1 MKPLLKWA
9 GGKRHI
15 AHTLEQHLPSD
26 WSAGS
31 YYEPFLGGAAFF
43 LHLQPP
49 RAVVADLNPWL
60 VRFYTDVREK
70 PKELVSGIRGI
81 AGVFDGNPPD
91 SKKDFYLSLRT
102 EFNESDLSLES
113 SVLLY
118 ALNKLCFNGLYR
130 ENSKGKFNVPFGQKA
145 RFPSFSEEDFLM
157 ASEMLSETNIEL
169 SDFEETVSGA
179 SKGDFVYFDP
189 PYVPV
194 SATSSFT
201 SYSSEGFG
209 LEAQVRLASTMLELK
224 KKGVRAMTSN
234 SFTDLTSEIYGG
246 LRQETILAPRMVS
259 ASAAGRGEIK
269 ELLIMNY

>member
-1 MKPLLKWA
+1 MNPLLKWA

-15 AHTLEQHLPSD
+15 AKTLEKHLPGD
-26 WSAGS
+26 WSAGT
-31 YYEPFLGGAAFF
+31 YFEPFLGGAAFF
-43 LHLQPP
+43 LHLSPT

-60 VRFYTDVREK
+60 VRFYEDVREK
-70 PKELVSGIRGI
+70 PKELVTGIRAI
-81 AGVFDGNPPD
+81 AGTFDSQPID

-102 EFNESDLSLES
+102 AFNESEVSLES
-113 SVLLY
+113 SVLLFS
-118 ALNKLCFNGLYR
+118 LNKLCFNGLYR

-145 RFPSFSEEDFLM
+145 RFPSFNEEEFFM
-157 ASEMLSETNIEL
+157 ASEMLTGASINL
-169 SDFEETVSGA
+169 SDFEETVSK
-179 SKGDFVYFDP
+179 SIKGDFVYFDP

-209 LEAQVRLASTMLELK
+209 LEAQIRLASTMLDLK

-234 SFTDLTSEIYGG
+234 SFTELTSEIYGG

>member
-9 GGKRHI
+9 GGKRHS
-15 AHTLEQHLPSD
+15 ANTLEKYLPGD
-26 WSAGS
+26 WSAGT
-31 YYEPFLGGAAFF
+31 YFEPFLGGAAFF
-43 LHLQPP
+43 LHLRPT

-70 PKELVSGIRGI
+70 PKELVSGVRAI
-81 AGVFDGNPPD
+81 AGAFDSSSLD

-102 EFNESDLSLES
+102 AFNESEVSLES

-145 RFPSFSEEDFLM
+145 RFPSFSEEEFLM
-157 ASEMLSETNIEL
+157 TSEMLSETNIEL

-209 LEAQVRLASTMLELK
+209 LDSQIRLASTMLALK

-246 LRQETILAPRMVS
+246 LRQETIIAPRMVS
-259 ASAAGRGEIK
+259 ASAAGRGEVK

>member
-15 AHTLEQHLPSD
+15 ANTLEKYLAHD
-26 WSAGS
+26 WSEGT
-31 YYEPFLGGAAFF
+31 YFEPFLGGGALF
-43 LHLQPP
+43 LHLRPT
-49 RAVVADLNPWL
+49 RAVVADLNSWL
-60 VRFYTDVREK
+60 VRFYTDVQERPRE
-70 PKELVSGIRGI
+70 LFAGISAI
-81 AGVFDGNPPD
+81 ARAFDDNPLD
-91 SKKDFYLSLRT
+91 SKKDFYLNLRT
-102 EFNESDLSLES
+102 TFNESDISLES
-113 SVLLY
+113 SVLLF

-130 ENSKGKFNVPFGQKA
+130 ENSRGEFNVPFGQKA
-145 RFPSFSEEDFLM
+145 KFPSFSEGEFLM
-157 ASEMLSETNIEL
+157 ASEILSDASIKL
-169 SDFEETVSGA
+169 SDFEETVSTTTR
-179 SKGDFVYFDP
+179 GDFVYFDP

-209 LEAQVRLASTMLELK
+209 LEAQSRLASTMLELK

-234 SFTDLTSEIYGG
+234 SFTDLTKEIYGG
-246 LRQETILAPRMVS
+246 LRQEIILAPRMVS

>member
-15 AHTLEQHLPSD
+15 ANTLEKHLPGD
-26 WSAGS
+26 WSTGT
-31 YYEPFLGGAAFF
+31 YFEPFLGGAAFF
-43 LHLQPP
+43 LHLRPT

-70 PKELVSGIRGI
+70 PKELVAGIRAI
-81 AGVFDGNPPD
+81 AGAFDNSPID

-102 EFNESDLSLES
+102 AFNESEVSLES
-113 SVLLY
+113 SVLLF

-145 RFPSFSEEDFLM
+145 KFPSFGEEEFFI
-157 ASEMLSETNIEL
+157 ASGILSETSINL
-169 SDFEETVSGA
+169 SDFEQTVSKA
-179 SKGDFVYFDP
+179 NKGDFVYFDP
-189 PYVPV
+189 PYVPA

-209 LEAQVRLASTMLELK
+209 LEAQIRLASTMRELK
-224 KKGVRAMTSN
+224 RRGVRAMTSN
-234 SFTDLTSEIYGG
+234 SFTELTSEIYGG

>member
-15 AHTLEQHLPSD
+15 ANTLEKHLPGD
-26 WSAGS
+26 WFEGT
-31 YYEPFLGGAAFF
+31 YFEPFLGGAAFF
-43 LHLQPP
+43 LHLGPP
-49 RAVVADLNPWL
+49 RAVVADLNSWL
-60 VRFYTDVREK
+60 VRFYTDVQER
-70 PKELVSGIRGI
+70 PRELVAGIRAI
-81 AGVFDGNPPD
+81 AGAFDDNPLD
-91 SKKDFYLSLRT
+91 SKKNFYLSLRT
-102 EFNESDLSLES
+102 TFNECDVSLES
-113 SVLLY
+113 SVLLF

-130 ENSKGKFNVPFGQKA
+130 ENSKGKFNVPFGQKV
-145 RFPSFSEEDFLM
+145 RFPSFSEEEFFM
-157 ASEMLSETNIEL
+157 ASEMFSETSIEL
-169 SDFEETVSGA
+169 SDFEETVSGT
-179 SKGDFVYFDP
+179 SKGDFVYLDP

-209 LEAQVRLASTMLELK
+209 LEAQIRLASTMLELK
-224 KKGVRAMTSN
+224 KKGVRAMASN

>member
-43 LHLQPP
+43 LHLKPP

-70 PKELVSGIRGI
+70 PKELVSGIRAI
-81 AGVFDGNPPD
+81 AGAFDGNPPD

-102 EFNESDLSLES
+102 EFNESDVSLES

-157 ASEMLSETNIEL
+157 ASEMLSETNIKL

-209 LEAQVRLASTMLELK
+209 SDAQIRLAATMLELK

>member
-15 AHTLEQHLPSD
+15 VNTLEKHLPAD
-26 WSAGS
+26 WSEGT
-31 YYEPFLGGAAFF
+31 YFEPFLGGAAFF
-43 LHLQPP
+43 LHLRPK
-49 RAVVADLNPWL
+49 RAVVADLNSWL
-60 VRFYTDVREK
+60 VRFYTDVRER
-70 PKELVSGIRGI
+70 PRELMAGIDAI
-81 AGVFDGNPPD
+81 ARAFDGNPPD

-102 EFNESDLSLES
+102 RFNESDVSLES

-130 ENSKGKFNVPFGQKA
+130 ENSNGKFNVPFGQKA
-145 RFPSFSEEDFLM
+145 KFPSFSEREFFT
-157 ASEMLSETNIEL
+157 ASEILSETSIRL
-169 SDFEETVSGA
+169 SDFEESVSTTTR
-179 SKGDFVYFDP
+179 GDFVYFDP

-209 LEAQVRLASTMLELK
+209 LEAQNRLASTMLDLK

-234 SFTDLTSEIYGG
+234 SFSNLTSEIYGG
-246 LRQETILAPRMVS
+246 LRQETIFAPRMVS
-259 ASAAGRGEIK
+259 ASASGRGEIK

>member
-15 AHTLEQHLPSD
+15 AKTLEKHLPGD
-26 WSAGS
+26 WSEGT
-31 YYEPFLGGAAFF
+31 YFEPFLGGAAFF
-43 LHLQPP
+43 LHLSPP
-49 RAVVADLNPWL
+49 RAVVADLNSWL
-60 VRFYTDVREK
+60 VRFYTDVQER
-70 PKELVSGIRGI
+70 PRELVAGISAI
-81 AGVFDGNPPD
+81 AGAFDDSPLD

-102 EFNESDLSLES
+102 TFNESDVSLES
-113 SVLLY
+113 SMLLY

-169 SDFEETVSGA
+169 SGFEETVSGA

-209 LEAQVRLASTMLELK
+209 SDAQIRLAATMLELK

-269 ELLIMNY
+269 ELLFMNY